1 MKLSE
6 FLCKTFAEPKSRVQ
20 EAGQAVLEY
29 ILVLVITVSLILG
42 ILYQF
47 NDAFKSFLDSYFG
60 DYIACL
66 LETGELPSL
75 GGAGPNQADCVSP
88 FNQFSIESGT
98 SLKPSGSGGQG
109 SSDGN
114 SGATGS
120 TGDGSGGNNPGSRL
134 RPSVVTRGGSPGN
147 AENST
152 GINSQRPS
160 RKAYRRSQQG
170 ANPGEGFSGEN
181 GDVTS
186 GGRQGRTIVR
196 RRYIDLGEE
205 YLSDAEKKKK
215 ERLETASQKVKK
227 RGQGSQLRKARF
239 PLTLPKQRAMA
250 SEIDS
255 KGFNFAT
262 ILKFLIIAGILIAL
276 FIFLGGQ
283 AMQIKK
289 SWQKSE

>member
-29 ILVLVITVSLILG
+29 ILVLIITVSLILG

-47 NDAFKSFLDSYFG
+47 NDAFKNFLDSYFG

-75 GGAGPNQADCVSP
+75 GGSGPNQADCVSP
-88 FNQFSIESGT
+88 FRQFSLESGT
-98 SLKPSGSGGQG
+98 SLKPSGSDGQG
-109 SSDGN
+109 STGGN
-114 SGATGS
+114 GGGS
-120 TGDGSGGNNPGSRL
+120 TGDALGGNSPGSRL
-134 RPSVVTRGGSPGN
+134 RPSVVTAGGSASN

-152 GINSQRPS
+152 GINSS
-160 RKAYRRSQQG
+160 RSGRQTYRGSQQG
-170 ANPGEGFSGEN
+170 ANLAEGFSGEN
-181 GDVTS
+181 GDGTS
-186 GGRQGRTIVR
+186 GGRQGRTIIR
-196 RRYIDLGEE
+196 RRYIDLGEK
-205 YLSDAEKKKK
+205 YLSDAEKRKKD
-215 ERLETASQKVKK
+215 RLEAASQKVKK
-227 RGQGSQLRKARF
+227 KGQGSQLRAARF
-239 PLTLPKQRAMA
+239 PLTLPKQRAVA
-250 SEIDS
+250 SEVDS
-255 KGFNFAT
+255 KGFNFAM
-262 ILKFLIIAGILIAL
+262 ILRFLVIAGILIAL

>member
-1 MKLSE
+1 MKLSD
-6 FLCKTFAEPKSRVQ
+6 FLWKTFADPRSRVQ

-29 ILVLVITVSLILG
+29 ILVLVITVSIILG

-47 NDAFKSFLDSYFG
+47 NDAFKNFLDSYFG

-75 GGAGPNQADCVSP
+75 GGAGPNQAECVSP
-88 FNQFSIESGT
+88 YSQFSLDSGT
-98 SLKPSGSGGQG
+98 SLKPSGSGGEG
-109 SSDGN
+109 SSN
-114 SGATGS
+114 GAGGAGS
-120 TGDGSGGNNPGSRL
+120 TGSNGSGSRL
-134 RPSVVTRGGSPGN
+134 RPSVVTPGGSPSN

-152 GINSQRPS
+152 GINSQSPS
-160 RKAYRRSQQG
+160 RQAYRGTQQG
-170 ANPGEGFSGEN
+170 ANPGEGFAGEN
-181 GDVTS
+181 GDGTS
-186 GGRQGRTIVR
+186 GGRQGRTITR

-205 YLSDAEKKKK
+205 YLSEEEKKKR
-215 ERLETASQKVKK
+215 ERQKTASQKVKK
-227 RGQGSQLRKARF
+227 KGQGSQLRKARF
-239 PLTLPKQRAMA
+239 PLTLPKQRAVA

-255 KGFNFAT
+255 KGFNFAM